1 MKHRLL
7 LLLFAAVPLL
17 CACGTSARRT
27 LADKSITQ
35 TEVTVRDA
43 EMVIYLD
50 DHTRTRKNADRI
62 FESWLESK
70 NLSRH
75 VTGKRLLA
83 VSPKDDGC
91 HLTYDFRLIDGSE
104 QRVAIIVPAYKQ
116 QYRKKHR
123 QINSAYVNGRKY
135 DFRH

>member
-1 MKHRLL
+1 
-7 LLLFAAVPLL
+7 
-17 CACGTSARRT
+17 
-27 LADKSITQ
+27 
-35 TEVTVRDA
+35 
-43 EMVIYLD
+43 MVIYLD